1 LPKGQ
6 DMSKDYKQIV
16 QHLSS
21 VMREMHKGIAGT
33 MQGFARL
40 ADSAKAEGAL
50 DPKTKELIAVAISIA
65 LRCDGCIGFH
75 VRGAVNHGATRQEMM
90 DTIGVAIMMNGG
102 PATVYGAY
110 ALEAYD
116 QFAASRPPVEQGM

>member
-1 LPKGQ
+1 
-6 DMSKDYKQIV
+6 MSEKNYPEIV
-16 QHLSS
+16 KHLTG
-21 VMREMHKGIAGT
+21 VMRDMGKGIPGT
-33 MQGFARL
+33 MQGFVKC

-50 DPKTKELIAVAISIA
+50 DPKMKELMATAISIA

-75 VRGAVNHGATRQEMM
+75 VRGAVRNGATREEMM
-90 DTIGVAIMMNGG
+90 ETIAVAIMMNGG

-116 QFAASRPPVEQGM
+116 QFAANA